1 MFWKILK
8 KDLKRKKVMNIVLF
22 LLIIMASMFVASSTN
37 QMYSTSVAIESFI
50 DQSRVADFNAQ
61 MANTD
66 EENKRVEAWL
76 KSEKT
81 IKTTYSQLQIGVLS
95 KDITVPKNRKNF
107 SGNAG
112 LVLSTVPKDVNLVF
126 GEDDQQFD
134 LKQGELA
141 LPISLRNATG
151 LQAGDLL
158 TINLGGTNK
167 AFTVTHFF
175 KDAYMGSDLLGLK
188 RLLISEQDFTELQAV
203 IPAELMSKLW
213 SFNATPNSQG
223 ELASAFSKQNFTFTI
238 VIEKELVA
246 MSYLTDRILSAILFV
261 ISLFLIFIAFLTLH
275 FTIVSTL
282 QNDYKEIGVLKAIGF
297 RNFAIKR
304 LYLTKYLGLS
314 IIGGILGFMIGLQ
327 LSKLMSLKLSQY
339 IITPDSTMGIIVSM
353 ISVIAMIVVTL
364 LFCLLCMHKI
374 SKASA
379 IDAIRQGHTGER
391 FKASRKIHL
400 HHSKYLSPALFL
412 AFSDVI
418 NKLKSYSVLI
428 VTFILSVAIIITPIN
443 LMNTIVTPK
452 FINYL
457 GVIEA
462 DFYTKSEVA
471 NKPVTEIREELA
483 KLEQK
488 IHNKNFKLTLTV
500 DYSFNAKY
508 ISDHGEDNI
517 RISGMKSE
525 PATSFH
531 YLEGEAPKLDNEIA
545 ITSLMAQ
552 KYDKHIGDYIT
563 FEIDNKKDRFLIT
576 GLIQTITNEG
586 NMIRVG
592 DAYTPVNATS
602 YLFAGKINV
611 PEAEKAQVLEELKQQ
626 FPELDLKSATDL
638 LGEITGGFMGQLK
651 SIIYLLTASVC
662 LITFFITSL
671 FVRLLIA
678 KEVQSIAVM
687 KSLGFKNSV
696 IQRWQVMRISILL
709 LGSII
714 VGVFTA
720 NILGEWV
727 IGFVFRMFG
736 VTKMSFNIVPQQVYL
751 LFPLLILGVVL
762 LAVYSSCGQIKKVQV
777 WEMKQE

>member
-1 MFWKILK
+1 
-8 KDLKRKKVMNIVLF
+8 MNTVLF

-61 MANTD
+61 MVNTD
-66 EENKRVEAWL
+66 EENKTVEAWL

-95 KDITVPKNRKNF
+95 KDISVPKNRKNI
-107 SGNAG
+107 SGNTG
-112 LVLSTVPKDVNLVF
+112 LVLSTVPKEVNLVF

-134 LKQGELA
+134 VKQGELA

-167 AFTVTHFF
+167 TFTVTRFF

-188 RLLISEQDFTELQAV
+188 RLLISEQDFTNLQAV

-213 SFNATPNSQG
+213 SFNATPKSQG

-314 IIGGILGFMIGLQ
+314 IIGGIVGFIMGIQ
-327 LSKLMSLKLSQY
+327 LSELMSDKLSQY
-339 IITPDSTMGIIVSM
+339 IITPDSKMGIIVSM

-391 FKASRKIHL
+391 FKTSRKIHL
-400 HHSKYLSPALFL
+400 HHSKYLAPALFL

-418 NKLKSYSVLI
+418 NKLKSYSILI

-471 NKPVTEIREELA
+471 NKPVTEIRQELA
-483 KLEQK
+483 KLEQE
-488 IHNKNFKLTLTV
+488 IYNKNFKLTLTV

-525 PATSFH
+525 PARSFH

-552 KYDKHIGDYIT
+552 RYDKHIGDYIT

-576 GLIQTITNEG
+576 GFIQTITNEG

-611 PEAEKAQVLEELKQQ
+611 PETEKAQVLEELKQQ

-687 KSLGFKNSV
+687 KSLGFKNGV
-696 IQRWQVMRISILL
+696 IQRWQVLRISILL

-714 VGVFTA
+714 IGVFTA

-727 IGFVFRMFG
+727 IGFVFHMFG

>member
-1 MFWKILK
+1 
-8 KDLKRKKVMNIVLF
+8 MNIVLF

>member
-1 MFWKILK
+1 
-8 KDLKRKKVMNIVLF
+8 MNIVLF

-37 QMYSTSVAIESFI
+37 QMYSTSVAIQSFI
-50 DQSRVADFNAQ
+50 DQSRVADLNAL
-61 MANTD
+61 MANTN
-66 EENKRVEAWL
+66 EENKRVEAWS

-81 IKTTYSQLQIGVLS
+81 IMNTYSQLQIGVLS
-95 KDITVPKNRKNF
+95 KDITVPKTRKNF

-126 GEDDQQFD
+126 GEDDQQFE

-141 LPISLRNATG
+141 LPISLMNATE

-158 TINLGGTNK
+158 NVNLGGTNK
-167 AFTVTHFF
+167 TFIVTHFF
-175 KDAYMGSDLLGLK
+175 KDAYMGSDLLSFK
-188 RLLISEQDFTELQAV
+188 RMLISEQDFTELQEV
-203 IPAELMSKLW
+203 IPDKLMSKLW
-213 SFNATPNSQG
+213 SFNTAPGSHG
-223 ELASAFSKQNFTFTI
+223 ELTSAFSKQNFTFTI

-297 RNFAIKR
+297 RDFAIKR

-314 IIGGILGFMIGLQ
+314 IIGGVVGFIIGIQ
-327 LSKLMSLKLSQY
+327 LSALMSHKLSQY
-339 IITPDSTMGIIVSM
+339 IIKPDSTMGILVSM
-353 ISVIAMIVVTL
+353 ISVMAMIVVTL
-364 LFCLLCMHKI
+364 LFCLLCMQKI

-471 NKPVTEIREELA
+471 NKPVTEIRKELS
-483 KLEQK
+483 KLDQK
-488 IHNKNFKLTLTV
+488 ILNKNSKITLTV

-508 ISDHGEDNI
+508 ISDNGKDNM

-525 PATSFH
+525 PATTFQ
-531 YLEGEAPKLDNEIA
+531 YLEGEAPKLTNEIA
-545 ITSLMAQ
+545 ITSIMSQ

-592 DAYTPVNATS
+592 DAYSPVNATS

-611 PEAEKAQVLEELKQQ
+611 PELEKEQVLEALQQ
-626 FPELDLKSATDL
+626 QLPELDLKSATDL

-687 KSLGFKNSV
+687 KSLGFKNGV
-696 IQRWQVMRISILL
+696 IQRWQVLRISILL

-714 VGVFTA
+714 IGVFTA
-720 NILGEWV
+720 NVLGEWV
-727 IGFVFRMFG
+727 IGFVFQMFG

-751 LFPLLILGVVL
+751 LFPFLILLVVL
-762 LAVYSSCGQIKKVQV
+762 LSVYSSCGQIKKVQV

>member
-1 MFWKILK
+1 
-8 KDLKRKKVMNIVLF
+8 
-22 LLIIMASMFVASSTN
+22 
-37 QMYSTSVAIESFI
+37 
-50 DQSRVADFNAQ
+50 
-61 MANTD
+61 
-66 EENKRVEAWL
+66 
-76 KSEKT
+76 
-81 IKTTYSQLQIGVLS
+81 
-95 KDITVPKNRKNF
+95 
-107 SGNAG
+107 
-112 LVLSTVPKDVNLVF
+112 
-126 GEDDQQFD
+126 
-134 LKQGELA
+134 
-141 LPISLRNATG
+141 
-151 LQAGDLL
+151 
-158 TINLGGTNK
+158 
-167 AFTVTHFF
+167 
-175 KDAYMGSDLLGLK
+175 
-188 RLLISEQDFTELQAV
+188 
-203 IPAELMSKLW
+203 
-213 SFNATPNSQG
+213 
-223 ELASAFSKQNFTFTI
+223 
-238 VIEKELVA
+238 
-246 MSYLTDRILSAILFV
+246 
-261 ISLFLIFIAFLTLH
+261 
-275 FTIVSTL
+275 
-282 QNDYKEIGVLKAIGF
+282 VLKAIGF
-297 RNFAIKR
+297 RDFAIKR

-314 IIGGILGFMIGLQ
+314 IIGGIVGFIIGIQ
-327 LSKLMSLKLSQY
+327 LSELMSIKLSQY
-339 IITPDSTMGIIVSM
+339 IIRPDGVMGILISM
-353 ISVIAMIVVTL
+353 ISVMAMILVTL

-374 SKASA
+374 NKASA

-391 FKASRKIHL
+391 FEASRKIHL

-428 VTFILSVAIIITPIN
+428 VTFIISVAIIITPIN

-471 NKPVTEIREELA
+471 NKPVTEIRKELS
-483 KLEQK
+483 KLNQEM
-488 IHNKNFKLTLTV
+488 HNTNFKITLTV

-508 ISDHGEDNI
+508 ISDNGKDNI

-525 PATSFH
+525 PATTFH
-531 YLEGEAPKLDNEIA
+531 YLEGEAPKLTNEIA
-545 ITSLMAQ
+545 ITSIMSQ

-576 GLIQTITNEG
+576 GLVQTITNEG

-592 DAYTPVNATS
+592 DAYSPVNATS

-611 PEAEKAQVLEELKQQ
+611 PEPEKAQVLEALQQ
-626 FPELDLKSATDL
+626 QLPELDLKSATDL

-678 KEVQSIAVM
+678 KEVRSIAVM
-687 KSLGFKNSV
+687 KSLGFKNGV
-696 IQRWQVMRISILL
+696 IQRWQVLRISILL

-714 VGVFTA
+714 IGVFTA
-720 NILGEWV
+720 NVLGEWV
-727 IGFVFRMFG
+727 IGFVFQMFG

-751 LFPLLILGVVL
+751 LFPLLILLVVL